1 MDKHL
6 EKSIQMLRNELLFA
20 NKMYAS
26 LKEQMDSVA
35 RHKENLV
42 QKIKNLEETATEE
55 FINEFKQKHSEDNIV
70 LFRCGNFYECY
81 GKDAVVV
88 STTLGI
94 TLHMDKPNTGLKSCF
109 AAFSY
114 SSLDTYLPR
123 LIRAGKRVA
132 IADEI
137 KVY

>member
-6 EKSIQMLRNELLFA
+6 EKSIKELRNELLFA

-35 RHKENLV
+35 RHKENLK

-55 FINEFKQKHSEDNIV
+55 FINEFKQKHSEDIIV
-70 LFRCGNFYECY
+70 LFRCGDFYECY
-81 GKDAVVV
+81 GKDAVEISV
-88 STTLGI
+88 TLGI
-94 TLHMDKPNTGLKSCF
+94 TLNMDKTDKGIRSCVTGF
-109 AAFSY
+109 PHHA
-114 SSLDTYLPR
+114 LDTYLPK